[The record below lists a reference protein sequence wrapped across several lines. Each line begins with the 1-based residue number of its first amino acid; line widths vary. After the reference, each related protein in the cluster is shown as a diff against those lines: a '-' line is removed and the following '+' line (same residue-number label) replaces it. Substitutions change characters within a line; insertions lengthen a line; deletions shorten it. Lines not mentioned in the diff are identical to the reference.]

1 MHSKRP
7 IRKTHQEYRTHSPR
21 QHVRECKTLLTLCYV
36 SACVCKKNKSMF
48 EKDLQYNSTVY
59 SEVLSRV
66 RERKRQGHKQERQGR
81 EIQVNEITAKPAR

>member
-1 MHSKRP
+1 MRSMRQ

-21 QHVRECKTLLTLCYV
+21 QHVCECKTLLILCYV
-36 SACVCKKNKSMF
+36 SDCMCKKNICMF

-66 RERKRQGHKQERQGR
+66 RERKRQGHTSKKDR
-81 EIQVNEITAKPAR
+81 EGKFR